1 MGSWNE
7 RVATVAERMGLNVS
21 PAPTPPRE
29 AFNQRQ
35 RNLKDKRKKTQRVTS
50 VVDMIGQDEARTRL
64 VVRIRGAR
72 LRREHPGHVLLYGP
86 PGLGK
91 TTLAEI
97 VAYETKGHLIRA
109 VGSQM
114 SDANVL
120 ARTLSELSSNSVDVL
135 FIDEIHALPR
145 VVEELLYMAMEDG
158 RIEVKIGRG
167 QDAMIKSIELPPF
180 ILVGATT
187 LPGWLSQ
194 PLRDRFATALS
205 LEFYSEDELT
215 RIVQG
220 YAEKRGAKIDPDAAV
235 MLGRRSRGTPRIA
248 LRLFMA
254 AWDYT
259 LAMAGTTDVPITV
272 QTVDD
277 ALALEGVDPIG
288 LDKDDLRV
296 LKTICI
302 THRGGPIGLKNLAA
316 TVAMDERTVSSQIEP
331 YLLRAGLLKIS
342 RRGRKAT
349 EKAFEHL
356 GLEVPFTVDDSI
368 SHGDDVWEED
378 KF

>member
-1 MGSWNE
+1 
-7 RVATVAERMGLNVS
+7 MGLSIS
-21 PAPTPPRE
+21 PAPSKPTTPQE
-29 AFNQRQ
+29 AWKQRQ
-35 RNLKDKRKKTQRVTS
+35 RNLKEARKRTQRVTS

-64 VVRIRGAR
+64 VVRVRGAR
-72 LRREHPGHVLLYGP
+72 LRGEHPGHILLYGP

-109 VGSQM
+109 VGSQL

-120 ARTLSELSSNSVDVL
+120 ARTLSELSTNTVDVV

-158 RIEVKIGRG
+158 RIEVKVGRG
-167 QDAMIKSIELPPF
+167 QDAMIKSIQLPPF

-205 LEFYSEDELT
+205 LEFYSDDQLT
-215 RIVQG
+215 RIIQG
-220 YAEKRGAKIDPDAAV
+220 YAAKRGAVIDDDAAA

-254 AWDYT
+254 AWDYA
-259 LAMAGTTDVPITV
+259 LAMADCKDAPITV
-272 QTVDD
+272 QSVED
-277 ALALEGVDPIG
+277 ALALEGVDSKG
-288 LDKDDLRV
+288 LDKDDLKV

-302 THRGGPIGLKNLAA
+302 GHRGGPIGLKNLAS
-316 TVAMDERTVSSQIEP
+316 TVGMDERTVSAQIEP
-331 YLLRAGLLKIS
+331 FLLRAGFLKIS

-349 EKAFEHL
+349 ELAFEHL

-368 SHGDDVWEED
+368 MHNDDSWEED